1 MTIEQFMQGIR
12 HTESGSAAGNYTAK
26 NRTSGAYGAYQFLE
40 RFWADFLRYAKKMGR
55 TPKSSAWPPD
65 REAQDTVFRGIAEYY
80 LEKYENNW
88 DLVAVAWHA
97 GHTIADK
104 AVKANGGDAAGVTI
118 QQIDSVHSG
127 EASYLNKVREY
138 SGDTGDPAAVS
149 TGGGGVAFEV
159 LQNGSEG
166 AAVRELQQK
175 LNDNGA
181 NLVVDGKFGS
191 ATEAAL
197 RKFQTDGGYQVNGV
211 ASSGIWNV
219 LGMDRGSG
227 GAGGTSGDGT
237 QLNNMWDGAK
247 LWHNT
252 DTDTWYVVAVAP
264 DVEVDGVSTGEL
276 YAVWEIESDDQM
288 EALLGAGIDPT
299 ADWSGTTAAF
309 TERGAIHLGGA
320 DELRNF
326 EYVDTDPFAKW
337 EEDLATLAATRPW
350 LLEPEFLQ
358 LSLQATMER
367 EDQAVS
373 LAEIQGTEWWRTHTA
388 AERIWIEAEAS
399 DPAGAQRAI
408 DDMRTNVRAQLQK
421 AGVTNASDAIVNFMA
436 DNTTKGHW
444 STAELMSQIVALSD
458 PYAVD
463 KLNSDMTGKLAD
475 EKFTPETT
483 RQDEDTVRDLVQEW
497 LGPQVGQW
505 SEKQV
510 ADAAGKLRNDP
521 ESGRTL
527 LLERLKDQ
535 RMAAYGNYSDRELSY
550 ESIAAPVRTQA
561 RTLWGTPVD
570 DTDGVF
576 QKALRMNDPDEA
588 EKLLR
593 KTGFDRGYD
602 RSVKALSDAM
612 TSGMQTNVRGVV

>member
-1 MTIEQFMQGIR
+1 M
-12 HTESGSAAGNYTAK
+12 
-26 NRTSGAYGAYQFLE
+26 
-40 RFWADFLRYAKKMGR
+40 
-55 TPKSSAWPPD
+55 
-65 REAQDTVFRGIAEYY
+65 
-80 LEKYENNW
+80 
-88 DLVAVAWHA
+88 
-97 GHTIADK
+97 
-104 AVKANGGDAAGVTI
+104 
-118 QQIDSVHSG
+118 
-127 EASYLNKVREY
+127 
-138 SGDTGDPAAVS
+138 
-149 TGGGGVAFEV
+149 AFEV